1 MSKEELQH
9 QIRQAATSLLTDDEI
24 CTALGITPVQLQ
36 KHYGIVE
43 QARVNL
49 KQRLNAKRI
58 ADAANARG
66 NGADELLAG
75 IPRSRPKVSSRGGA
89 RPGAG
94 RKPGTTNK
102 ISAQSL
108 LASIQTY
115 TGEPFEDL
123 LAQGYADSIQNRDQI
138 TRIQYEKMFL
148 GKVVAER
155 VELDV
160 NENTDAL
167 QAKQSAFAE
176 AIRQITGIAPKD

>member
-1 MSKEELQH
+1 MSDNELKYK
-9 QIRQAATSLLTDDEI
+9 IEAAARSLLTDDEI
-24 CTALGITPVQLQ
+24 CISVGITPAKLQ

-58 ADAANARG
+58 SDAALG
-66 NGADELLAG
+66 SGADELQAA
-75 IPRSRPKVSSRGGA
+75 IPRGRTRVSSRGGA

-123 LAQGYADSIQNRDQI
+123 LAQGYAESIQNRDQI

-160 NENTDAL
+160 NENSDAL
-167 QAKQSAFAE
+167 VAKQAAFTAALAKLNE
-176 AIRQITGIAPKD
+176 IASNTK